1 MAKRPKRRRSAFPV
15 PEQRESRSRAR
26 QTDNETIVADEP
38 VGGVYGFFR
47 DIGVRETIE
56 SIVVAIILALMFRAY
71 EAEAFIIPTGSMAPS
86 LQGQHMDLECGNC
99 GLRYRS
105 GATIPQ
111 VDPDDPDSL
120 EELKH
125 DHDIDSTFC
134 PICQYRTR
142 MSATDPDHVSNKGD
156 RILVNKFI
164 YDFQDPERFDVIV
177 FKNPNNGKQNYIKRL
192 IGLPGDNILIE
203 NGDIYLMPAAGNGT
217 YSKEIARKPSKK
229 LRHVLQAVD
238 DTDHIGSNLESIQWP
253 SRWQPFDGM
262 SNWEIQQS
270 DGHPNFYSKAT
281 DETNWLRYRHYQP
294 LKEDWPKILA
304 GQLPER
310 FQNGVLPPGRLIGD
324 QYAYNDSWVSNPNF
338 NYRQNLGLHWVGD
351 IGLECWA
358 DVKSSQG
365 KLLLDVVEG
374 GTHFTC
380 EINVATGIA
389 TLLCDDSR
397 VDTKVTFRNDAGEAV
412 EKPKAQTNLKGTGN
426 YHIEYVNADDRIHLW
441 INNRLIDFDAANY
454 TRTGIPVPTYD
465 PQDPGDAEPV
475 GIGSQG
481 LDVDLSRLKV
491 VRDIYYTSANADRQP
506 YMLENETMNSVE
518 RIEMFHRNPETW
530 SSPEAIKFFEIMK
543 GRDEPMFKLERGATS
558 AQDQFLPMGDNSPK
572 SLDGR
577 VWDGP
582 KYVERD
588 MLIGRAM
595 LIYWPH
601 MKNVPY
607 IKYFPNF
614 ERMGFIR

>member
-15 PEQRESRSRAR
+15 PEQRETQPRTR
-26 QTDNETIVADEP
+26 QTDSQSIVADDS
-38 VGGVYGFFR
+38 VGGIYGFFR

-56 SIVVAIILALMFRAY
+56 SIIVAIILALMFRAY

-99 GLRYRS
+99 GVRYRS
-105 GATIPQ
+105 GASYEASTA
-111 VDPDDPDSL
+111 
-120 EELKH
+120 EKNF
-125 DHDIDSTFC
+125 DIESTFC

-142 MSATDPDHVSNKGD
+142 MSSSDPDHVSNKGD

-203 NGDIYLMPAAGNGT
+203 NGDIYVMPLTGEGT
-217 YSKEIARKPSKK
+217 YGKEIARKPARK
-229 LRHVLQAVD
+229 LRHILQAVD
-238 DTDHIGSNLESIQWP
+238 DTDHIGPNLESIQWP
-253 SRWQPFDGM
+253 SRWQPFDGL
-262 SNWEIQQS
+262 SNWKIQES
-270 DGHPNFYSKAT
+270 DGHPNFYSQPT
-281 DETNWLRYRHYQP
+281 EQTNWLRYRHYQP
-294 LKEDWPKILA
+294 LKEEWPTILA

-310 FQNGVLPPGRLIGD
+310 FRGGKLPLGRLIGD
-324 QYAYNDSWVSNPNF
+324 QYAYNDGKYVNSNAGSEF
-338 NYRQNLGLHWVGD
+338 RQNLGLHWVGD

-358 DVKSSQG
+358 NVKSSQG

-374 GTHFTC
+374 GAHFTC
-380 EINVATGIA
+380 EIDVASGLA
-389 TLLCDDSR
+389 TLMCDDSR
-397 VDTKVTFRNDAGEAV
+397 VDTKVTFENEAGQTV
-412 EKPKAQTNLKGTGN
+412 EKPTGQTNLKGPGE

-454 TRTGIPVPTYD
+454 TRAGIPIPTYD

-475 GIGSQG
+475 GVGSQG
-481 LDVDLSRLKV
+481 LEVDLSRLKV
-491 VRDIYYTSANADRQP
+491 VRDIYYTSANSEQP
-506 YMLENETMNSVE
+506 PYRMDNETMNPVE
-518 RIEMFHRNPETW
+518 VIEEIHRNPELW
-530 SSPEAIKFFEIMK
+530 SMPEAIKMFRDLK
-543 GRDEPMFKLERGATS
+543 GRTKPMFKLERGATS
-558 AQDQFLPMGDNSPK
+558 AQDQFLPMGDNSPQ
-572 SLDGR
+572 SYDGR

-607 IKYFPNF
+607 IKYFPIF
-614 ERMGFIR
+614 ERMDFIR

>member
-1 MAKRPKRRRSAFPV
+1 MAKKPKRRRSAFPV
-15 PEQRESRSRAR
+15 PEK
-26 QTDNETIVADEP
+26 NETRLKTPNRGGDTHIADES

-56 SIVVAIILALMFRAY
+56 SIIVAIVLALMFRAY

-86 LQGQHMDLECGNC
+86 LQGQHMDLECENC

-105 GATIPQ
+105 GASAEASTATQ
-111 VDPDDPDSL
+111 NF
-120 EELKH
+120 
-125 DHDIDSTFC
+125 DIESTYC
-134 PICQYRTR
+134 PICQYRTKMR
-142 MSATDPDHVSNKGD
+142 LGEDDHVSNKGD
-156 RILVNKFI
+156 RILVNKFV
-164 YDFQDPERFDVIV
+164 YDFQDPERYDVIV

-203 NGDIYLMPAAGNGT
+203 NGDIYVMPDEGNGKFG
-217 YSKEIARKPSKK
+217 KEITRKPSRK
-229 LRHVLQAVD
+229 LRHILQAVD
-238 DTDHIGSNLESIQWP
+238 DTFHIGDDLESIDWP
-253 SRWQPFDGM
+253 SRWESFDGKG
-262 SNWEIQQS
+262 SWEIQQS
-270 DGHPNFYSKAT
+270 DGHPNFFSKVT
-281 DETNWLRYRHYQP
+281 EQTNWMRYRHYQP
-294 LKEDWPKILA
+294 LKEEWPTILA
-304 GQLPER
+304 GQLPNR
-310 FQNGVLPPGRLIGD
+310 FRNGAKPPGRLIGD
-324 QYAYNDSWVSNPNF
+324 QYAYNDGVYKTRQ

-358 DVKSSQG
+358 NVKSSQG

-374 GTHFTC
+374 GAHFTC
-380 EINVATGIA
+380 EIDVATGA
-389 TLLCDDSR
+389 ASLECHDAS
-397 VDTKVTFRNDAGEAV
+397 VDTKVTFRNQAGEAV
-412 EKPKAQTNLKGTGN
+412 AKPVAQTNLKGAGK

-441 INNRLIDFDAANY
+441 INNRLIKFDANDY
-454 TRTGIPVPTYD
+454 TRVGVPVPVYD
-465 PQDPGDAEPV
+465 PSDPGDAEPV
-475 GIGSQG
+475 GVGAQG
-481 LDVDLSRLKV
+481 LEVDLSRIRV
-491 VRDIYYTSANADRQP
+491 VRDIYYTSANADTGQ
-506 YMLENETMNSVE
+506 YDLENETMEPNYE
-518 RIEMFHRNPETW
+518 LIEQFHLNPEVW
-530 SSPEAIKFFEIMK
+530 SSPEVIKFFQRKK
-543 GRDEPMFKLERGATS
+543 GETKPMFKLERGATP